1 MDLTCYWVN
10 YVMENLFGEYSM
22 PGNDDSGAMSSWWLF
37 SAMGFFPN
45 AGQNIY
51 YLNSPI
57 FKEITIQR
65 PSGNIVV
72 SAPNHTDKTFY
83 IQSVKVNGKECP
95 DGIMNY
101 DDIRNGGRID
111 YILKK

>member
-1 MDLTCYWVN
+1 MTDNQNRLSRVILGNICNSRNNSFLKVF
-10 YVMENLFGEYSM
+10 LFFT
-22 PGNDDSGAMSSWWLF
+22 A
-37 SAMGFFPN
+37 
-45 AGQNIY
+45 I
-51 YLNSPI
+51 I

>member
-10 YVMENLFGEYSM
+10 HVLENLFGEYSM

-51 YLNSPI
+51 YLNSPL
-57 FKEITIQR
+57 FKRVTIQR
-65 PSGNIVV
+65 PNGNIEI
-72 SAPNHTDKTFY
+72 SAPNRTDKSIY
-83 IQSVKVNGKECP
+83 IKEVKVNGKSCP
-95 DGIMNY
+95 NGIITY
-101 DDIRNGGRID
+101 DDLKNGATIR
-111 YILKK
+111 YELTK